1 LRPIIAVAARLSAS
15 NFVSGFTAAYV
26 SNGGAVID
34 TTNIDVTISQP
45 LLNGGTGGLTKLGS
59 AALTLSGTNSYGGPT
74 LVSDGTLSVSGS
86 VRLSAVTV
94 SGGTLAGK
102 GSFNGA
108 VTINTNGNL
117 ILGGLD
123 PVNTGTLTINSN
135 LNLAG
140 NISAKLN
147 KSLTQSNDAA
157 VVTGSLAVTGVGKL
171 TLNNV
176 GPALVVG
183 DRFQLFN
190 KPVVNGSGL
199 TLSPAPATGW
209 YWQNN
214 FAVDGSVSVVNTLVA
229 TNPTNIVSTVSGSQ
243 FTLAWPADHL
253 GWRLQAQTNGLGTN
267 WFDVA
272 GANLT
277 NSVIVPINPANGSVF
292 FRLVSP

>member
-1 LRPIIAVAARLSAS
+1 MRPIIAVAARLSAS

-86 VRLSAVTV
+86 VGLSAVTV

-140 NISAKLN
+140 NISPN
-147 KSLTQSNDAA
+147 
-157 VVTGSLAVTGVGKL
+157 
-171 TLNNV
+171 
-176 GPALVVG
+176 
-183 DRFQLFN
+183 
-190 KPVVNGSGL
+190 
-199 TLSPAPATGW
+199 
-209 YWQNN
+209 
-214 FAVDGSVSVVNTLVA
+214 
-229 TNPTNIVSTVSGSQ
+229 
-243 FTLAWPADHL
+243 
-253 GWRLQAQTNGLGTN
+253 
-267 WFDVA
+267 
-272 GANLT
+272 
-277 NSVIVPINPANGSVF
+277 
-292 FRLVSP
+292 